1 MRQLH
6 DQIVSSRGRKAGRDG
21 ADTSRTSGLKA
32 LRRTMQE
39 AIGQQLKKEFEPPTE
54 LTTELATILAKMDQ
68 RKDERK

>member
-1 MRQLH
+1 MTERTRQH
-6 DQIVSSRGRKAGRDG
+6 E
-21 ADTSRTSGLKA
+21 RTQR

-39 AIGQQLKKEFEPPTE
+39 AIGQQPKKEFEPPTE